1 MHDEGTSP
9 LDRLTHHASR
19 MKLALTVTGI
29 ILVGE
34 VVGGYLSNSMALL
47 SDAGHVAT
55 DFVAILLVWFTVR
68 MARRP
73 ATPEMTYGYHRWS
86 ILAAVINALSLGGI
100 SIVIFYGAFQRW
112 LNPEPVEGP
121 LMLGV
126 AVVGLLANLI
136 VVRYLHS
143 EAEESLA
150 VKSAFWHALGDALS
164 SVGVILASIAI
175 IVTDW
180 LWVDPAMSFIIGIVV
195 LVGAWRL
202 LREGLNVLLEA
213 PPQHLSPQMIERDM
227 AGMEG
232 VNGVHDLHM
241 WSIATG
247 FNLLS
252 CHLTLD
258 DLPLSQGT
266 RIMGNIR
273 EMLHAKYGIAH
284 ATLQLEC
291 PSCEVTCCPLCP
303 LPQEGQNIPTKTI
316 DNPKH

>member
-9 LDRLTHHASR
+9 LERLTHHASR

-29 ILVGE
+29 ILAAE
-34 VVGGYLSNSMALL
+34 LVGGYVSNSMALL

-55 DFVAILLVWFTVR
+55 DFIAILLVWFTVR

-100 SIVIFYGAFQRW
+100 SIAIFYGAITRW
-112 LNPEPVEGP
+112 FNPEPVEGG

-126 AVVGLLANLI
+126 AIIGLVANLM

-150 VKSAFWHALGDALS
+150 VRSAFWHAMGDALS
-164 SVGVILASIAI
+164 SVGVILAGI
-175 IVTDW
+175 TLMLTGW
-180 LWVDPAMSFIIGIVV
+180 LWVDPVMSFIIGLVV

-202 LREGLNVLLEA
+202 LREGLSVLLEA
-213 PPQHLSPQMIERDM
+213 PPKHLSSQLIERDM
-227 AGMEG
+227 ATMEG
-232 VNGVHDLHM
+232 VTGVHDLHM

-258 DLPLSQGT
+258 DLPLSEGT

-273 EMLHAKYGIAH
+273 EMLHTKYGIAH

-303 LPQEGQNIPTKTI
+303 LP
-316 DNPKH
+316 